1 MLLVK
6 IKDSTEASELQSL
19 KNCHILLEQNQTKL
33 EKQRE
38 KGKQAGAFALF
49 LQHPPFI
56 FWKPK
61 L

>member
-1 MLLVK
+1 MVK

-19 KNCHILLEQNQTKL
+19 KNCHILLEQNQTKVD
-33 EKQRE
+33 KQRE

-49 LQHPPFI
+49 LQHPSFI
-56 FWKPK
+56 FLKPK